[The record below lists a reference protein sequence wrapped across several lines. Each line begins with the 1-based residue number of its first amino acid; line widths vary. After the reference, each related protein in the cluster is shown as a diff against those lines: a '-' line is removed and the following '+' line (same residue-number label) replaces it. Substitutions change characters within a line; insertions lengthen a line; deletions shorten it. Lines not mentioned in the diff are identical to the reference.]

1 MAQGVLILRRFVNE
15 PPACQRAGPSRDLAV
30 IQHSGAIVD
39 PITAHFIE
47 MGRDRVDGV
56 GRARFTV
63 LAATK
68 KPDGTLE
75 ANRINVGR
83 DGVVPQ

>member
-1 MAQGVLILRRFVNE
+1 MVVKYKDGEKRIVVPPSAPILRYEIGNKSDLK
-15 PPACQRAGPSRDLAV
+15 AG
-30 IQHSGAIVD
+30 
-39 PITAHFIE
+39 
-47 MGRDRVDGV
+47 
-56 GRARFTV
+56 ARFTV
-63 LAATK
+63 LAASK